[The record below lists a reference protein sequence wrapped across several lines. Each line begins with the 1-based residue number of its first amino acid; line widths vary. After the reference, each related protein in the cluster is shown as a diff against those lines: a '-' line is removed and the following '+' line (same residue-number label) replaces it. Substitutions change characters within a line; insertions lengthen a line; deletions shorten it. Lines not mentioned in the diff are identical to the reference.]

1 MGCVHSRHR
10 FRLGRRR
17 ENKLHKPEPPEME
30 YEEQNGH
37 DSYGEPEP
45 EDGYKPEHEDE
56 YEPEHHHSSS
66 HRHQQGN
73 ERIPSP
79 GQVVNEIEERV
90 EQRLHHL
97 LRPDRFRAGYRPSFY
112 AAYARA
118 ARRWQF
124 EASKYGSFAY
134 RNNVVVKVRS
144 MRDNSTD
151 HEVPAEA
158 IQNVLNTSC
167 LSPSALRGRR

>member
-1 MGCVHSRHR
+1 M
-10 FRLGRRR
+10 
-17 ENKLHKPEPPEME
+17 EEEYAPEHE
-30 YEEQNGH
+30 H
-37 DSYGEPEP
+37 EPEP
-45 EDGYKPEHEDE
+45 E
-56 YEPEHHHSSS
+56 YEPELEEEYVPAEEHDHEHSEHGRSE
-66 HRHQQGN
+66 GV

-79 GQVVNEIEERV
+79 REVVHEIEAHI

-97 LRPDRFRAGYRPSFY
+97 ARPDRFRSGYRPSFY

-124 EASKYGSFAY
+124 EASKYGSFAF
-134 RNNVVVKVRS
+134 RQGVVVKVRS

-158 IQNVLNTSC
+158 IQNGAGSR
-167 LSPSALRGRR
+167 SFRPK